1 MPVIK
6 DEPFE
11 DLGGFDLQNVQ
22 EGTLPQTES
31 VDLNSKTTGY
41 ARRM

>member
-11 DLGGFDLQNVQ
+11 DLGRLNFQNVQ
-22 EGTLPQTES
+22 EGTLPQTKS
-31 VDLNSKTTGY
+31 VDPNSKTTGY
-41 ARRM
+41 ARQM